1 VGSTFTLLYNIL
13 FVLVRIINLC
23 DHNIATLN
31 NRFRSTDVKI
41 INYSIQSVP
50 ISKFCHYTGGAQMDA
65 LLQASINQASETCS
79 GGSSFAA
86 MNCQNHHE
94 E

>member
-1 VGSTFTLLYNIL
+1 LLYDIL
-13 FVLVRIINLC
+13 FILARIINLC
-23 DHNIATLN
+23 DHDIATLKN
-31 NRFRSTDVKI
+31 SFRSTDVKI
-41 INYSIQSVP
+41 INSVP

-65 LLQASINQASETCS
+65 LLQASINQASETCY

-86 MNCQNHHE
+86 RNYQNHHE